1 MNNLKEIYIREVIPQ
16 LKEQL
21 GYKNNLAVPRIEKVT
36 VNVGIGKVVHDP
48 KFLDVVVN
56 TLTRITGQK
65 PVFTKA
71 KKSISNFKVRKGM
84 TVGVMVTLR
93 GNRMY
98 DLIEKL
104 VKISWP
110 RTRDFRGLPLKM
122 ISNQGNLNIGFKEHT
137 VFPEIRTDEV
147 EVIHGLEV
155 NITTS
160 AKTKKEGI
168 LLFKL
173 LGFPLQ
179 EE

>member
-1 MNNLKEIYIREVIPQ
+1 
-16 LKEQL
+16 
-21 GYKNNLAVPRIEKVT
+21 
-36 VNVGIGKVVHDP
+36 
-48 KFLDVVVN
+48 
-56 TLTRITGQK
+56 
-65 PVFTKA
+65 
-71 KKSISNFKVRKGM
+71 M

>member
-1 MNNLKEIYIREVIPQ
+1 MNNLKEKY
-16 LKEQL
+16 LKEIIPELKKQM
-21 GYKNNLAVPRIEKVT
+21 GYQNNLAVPRLKKAV
-36 VNVGIGKVVHDP
+36 VNVGTGRAIRDP
-48 KFLDVVVN
+48 KFIDVVVS
-56 TLTRITGQK
+56 TLARITGQK

-71 KKSISNFKVRKGM
+71 KKSISNFKVRQGM
-84 TVGVMVTLR
+84 TIGAMVTLR

-98 DLIEKL
+98 DFVEKII
-104 VKISWP
+104 KISLP

-122 ISNQGNLNIGFKEHT
+122 IGNQGNLSIGIKEHT
-137 VFPEIRTDEV
+137 VFPEIKTDEV
-147 EVIHGLEV
+147 ETIHGLEV
-155 NITTS
+155 NIATS